1 MDSEPTN
8 DPIASELS
16 PSDLPPPPGA
26 AQWNSG
32 DRRSLED
39 VLPSVHSGMSPETKA
54 AIEAINNGLLHP
66 DCTQLDGYGPKRFSA
81 QVSGENATLKIAFP
95 NNQDYED
102 WIREL
107 VDNADS
113 VTDWETISEQRMGVL
128 DLPGGERLSVFLP
141 SPSRYFMT
149 FSLRKHNASAWP
161 VQDFVN
167 LGTLDQR
174 MLDFLQVVVAAH
186 VNILFVGA
194 MGAGK
199 TSLLR
204 SLAQSAIADNE
215 KIAVVEQVPELAIN
229 KPLANEYIY
238 QPKVPGLTLHE
249 VLDFNLY
256 NGLSRLI
263 VGEVHLE
270 GLTKMLET
278 MILTEGSMSTYHA
291 YSTEQAGERM
301 KMGLQ
306 LENNNV
312 TGDTAASFIRQAIE
326 LVVVLEKL
334 DGVRRVTQITEIDWR
349 TSAGAS
355 QLSGSD
361 LFTFDREKQ
370 RFIGTAQ
377 PDRQGRIVR
386 KIEKYGLGFNYSWF
400 LEPENI
406 TRFQRR

>member
-1 MDSEPTN
+1 M
-8 DPIASELS
+8 A
-16 PSDLPPPPGA
+16 
-26 AQWNSG
+26 
-32 DRRSLED
+32 
-39 VLPSVHSGMSPETKA
+39 PETQA
-54 AIEAINNGLLHP
+54 AIEAISNGLLNT

-81 QVSGENATLKIAFP
+81 QIAGENASLRIAFP
-95 NNQDYED
+95 NNDAYEE
-102 WIREL
+102 WIRQL

-113 VTDWETISEQRMGVL
+113 VTTWERIVEQRMGVL
-128 DLPGGERLSVFLP
+128 DLPGGERLTVFLP
-141 SPSRYFMT
+141 TPSRYFMT
-149 FSLRKHNASAWP
+149 FSLRKHNAAAWP
-161 VQDFVN
+161 AQDFVN

-174 MLDFLQVVVAAH
+174 MLDFLQMAVAAH

-199 TSLLR
+199 TSILR
-204 SLAQSAIADNE
+204 SLAQSAIGDNE
-215 KIAVVEQVPELAIN
+215 KIAIVEQVPELSIE
-229 KPLANEYIY
+229 KPLASEYIY
-238 QPKVPGLTLHE
+238 QPKIPGLGLHD

-256 NGLSRLI
+256 NGLSRLV
-263 VGEVHLE
+263 VGEVHLD

-326 LVVVLEKL
+326 LVVVMEKL

-349 TSAGAS
+349 TSAGAN
-355 QLSGSD
+355 QLSGAD
-361 LFTFDREKQ
+361 LFVFDRQEQ
-370 RFIGTAQ
+370 RFKGVSQ

-386 KIEKYGLGFNYSWF
+386 KAEKYGLSFGQSWF
-400 LEPENI
+400 MEPENLS
-406 TRFQRR
+406 RFKRR